1 MKTFSTLVLAATVAL
16 LISSADA
23 SIFLTKMSKYLNDPT
38 FDTLKELG
46 IWQIGGLLFPIL
58 AGPLRVIAYNFWTIG
73 EGEAFPVNEMFQAKM
88 FLDYGITS
96 FDSFNGYWMD
106 YIIYGTIYPMIGL
119 SVDFVEIDFA
129 AIFEDGDDLL
139 CYNLNGYGTS
149 GGGVPDRTPIGDND
163 VYSSAVVC

>member
-58 AGPLRVIAYNFWTIG
+58 AGPLRVVAYIFWTAG
-73 EGEAFPVNEMFQAKM
+73 EGETEPFDEMFQAKM

-106 YIIYGTIYPMIGL
+106 YIIYGMIYPMIGL

-129 AIFEDGDDLL
+129 AILADGDDLL

-149 GGGVPDRTPIGDND
+149 GGGVPDRTPTGDPD
-163 VYSSAVVC
+163 VYTGAVTC